1 MTRGLVPKRAKL
13 MNFSSALGA
22 AGVVGEALCPP
33 TAFAAKMLS
42 LDFQGAVT
50 YLSGNGYLVML

>member
-1 MTRGLVPKRAKL
+1 

-22 AGVVGEALCPP
+22 AGVAGEALCPP